1 MLPSAH
7 VLRRRA
13 QTRPARRPSAWYAA
27 AVPAASRAER
37 TDGFG
42 VATDHERSSRQRG
55 RVSFG
60 APVLAVTAALC
71 ALGATSGPTACGAYD
86 HRRIGC
92 RAAWAVVGTA
102 SSLMQRADRR
112 RGDVGERPAH
122 NALSKLC
129 HSYTRAHLIAC
140 LRVLARLG
148 SRRGKRAIRRT
159 ERGRCACART
169 HSHHRGVCTF
179 LAEQG
184 EGEVM
189 VVERE
194 DEHVE
199 AAATAEQTASMSL
212 RTMRPV
218 TMRRL
223 KPTGRESLQTQAIS
237 DDAQLPRGQ
246 EAKRVCRDALW
257 TGTVGALPLEWRCEF
272 GICLCMESCCRRLLA
287 SSQLKGFD

>member
-13 QTRPARRPSAWYAA
+13 QTRPARRPSARYAT
-27 AVPAASRAER
+27 AVPAASPSTER

-112 RGDVGERPAH
+112 RGDVGERPSH

-129 HSYTRAHLIAC
+129 HSYTRAHL
-140 LRVLARLG
+140 
-148 SRRGKRAIRRT
+148 
-159 ERGRCACART
+159 EPACALVSRAGQQAWQASDPT
-169 HSHHRGVCTF
+169 HRAGAVCVCAHTLTPPGGSAPF
-179 LAEQG
+179 SRNR
-184 EGEVM
+184 
-189 VVERE
+189 ERE
-194 DEHVE
+194 
-199 AAATAEQTASMSL
+199 
-212 RTMRPV
+212 R
-218 TMRRL
+218 
-223 KPTGRESLQTQAIS
+223 
-237 DDAQLPRGQ
+237 
-246 EAKRVCRDALW
+246 
-257 TGTVGALPLEWRCEF
+257 
-272 GICLCMESCCRRLLA
+272 
-287 SSQLKGFD
+287 